1 MSYTCG
7 RYRTANSKRF
17 NRRHIFYFVTMV
29 SLNACKLEKEF
40 QRQLSI
46 ELDNLEKNSYIFSR
60 DLSLRRSFSIE
71 AEGKEIIIG
80 VSN

>member
-1 MSYTCG
+1 
-7 RYRTANSKRF
+7 
-17 NRRHIFYFVTMV
+17 MV